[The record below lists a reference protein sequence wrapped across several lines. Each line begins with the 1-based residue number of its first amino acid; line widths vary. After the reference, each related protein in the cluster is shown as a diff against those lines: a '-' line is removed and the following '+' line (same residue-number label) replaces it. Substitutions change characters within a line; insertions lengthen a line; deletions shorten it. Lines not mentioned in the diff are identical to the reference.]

1 MEKTMTRPST
11 SGVIKTCQA
20 CPLAALEF
28 DGVSKSFNAGT
39 PALDKVT
46 LDIAAE
52 RFTVLLGPSGS
63 GKTTLLRSAVGL
75 NTPDAGQIRLA
86 GAPIRGRG
94 LKAARRRMGMVHQD
108 FGLSERLTTAQNV
121 MAGAAASIGWVRVL
135 FQAYPK
141 AIQLKACDLL
151 ARVGLDEVQANRR
164 AGTLS
169 GGQRQ
174 RVGIARALINDP
186 LVILA
191 DEPVASLD
199 PATAQE
205 IMALLREAAAE
216 RGAAVLCSLHQI
228 DLARRFADRI
238 VGLKNGQIV
247 FDGAPAD
254 LTPAAL
260 AIIFDGPE
268 TQMRP
273 IGAVA

>member
-1 MEKTMTRPST
+1 MTMASNSADRTSRP
-11 SGVIKTCQA
+11 A
-20 CPLAALEF
+20 PA
-28 DGVSKSFNAGT
+28 VSAIGFHGICKSFSPDT
-39 PALDKVT
+39 RALHNVT

-63 GKTTLLRSAVGL
+63 GKTTLLRTAVGL
-75 NTPDAGQIRLA
+75 NTPDTGEITLA
-86 GAPIRGRG
+86 GEPVSGRG
-94 LKAARRRMGMVHQD
+94 LNAARRRMGMVHQD
-108 FGLSERLTTAQNV
+108 FGLSERLTSAQNV
-121 MAGAAASIGWVRVL
+121 MAGASACVGWVRVL
-135 FQAYPK
+135 FQAYPRS
-141 AIQLKACDLL
+141 IQLKACELL
-151 ARVGLDEVQANRR
+151 ARVGLDEAEANRR
-164 AGTLS
+164 AGNLS

-205 IMALLREAAAE
+205 IMTLLREAAGE

-238 VGLKNGQIV
+238 VGLKDGQVV
-247 FDGAPAD
+247 FDGQPAD

-260 AIIFDGPE
+260 ATIFDGQE
-268 TQMRP
+268 RRP
-273 IGAVA
+273 RPLVTVT

>member
-1 MEKTMTRPST
+1 MTMPSNSADT
-11 SGVIKTCQA
+11 KVHPATA
-20 CPLAALEF
+20 TPALGF
-28 DGVSKSFNAGT
+28 HRVSKTFKSGT
-39 PALDKVT
+39 RALDKVT
-46 LDIAAE
+46 LDIDAE

-63 GKTTLLRSAVGL
+63 GKTTLLRAAVGL
-75 NTPDAGQIRLA
+75 TALVEGEITLA
-86 GAPIRGRG
+86 GEPITGRR

-141 AIQLKACDLL
+141 AIQLKACALL
-151 ARVGLDEVQANRR
+151 ARVGLDEVQVNRR
-164 AGTLS
+164 AGNLS

-199 PATAQE
+199 PATARE

-228 DLARRFADRI
+228 DLARQFADRI
-238 VGLKNGQIV
+238 VGLKDGQIV

-260 AIIFDGPE
+260 ALIFEGPE
-268 TQMRP
+268 TRMRP
-273 IGAVA
+273 IAAVA